1 MGIGIA
7 IAAIGLIAAASS
19 AGSSGSRLT
28 ADQQEA
34 RDIFKEL
41 VEINTTH
48 STGST
53 TEAAIAVAK
62 RLKVAGF
69 ADPDIQIGGPSPKK
83 ENLVARY
90 RGSTRRKPLLL
101 LAHLDVVE
109 ARREDW
115 SVDPFQLLERDGYLY
130 GRGTGDDK
138 AQAAIWVATLIR
150 LKRERF
156 QPDRDLILALTA
168 DEESGTENG
177 VKWLLQNHRDWIDAG
192 LCLNE
197 GGEAQMRGGKYL
209 LSGLQTSEKNHVR
222 FGLEAKNK
230 GGHSSRPIQDNAIV
244 HLSAGLV
251 RLGAFDFPVALD
263 QVTRGFFEA
272 TARLESG
279 QLAADLR
286 GAAQQP
292 PDLAAIQR
300 LSQSPLY
307 NALMRTTCV
316 PTRVDAGHADNA
328 LPQTARAT
336 ISCRILPSDS
346 VENVKRTLREVLHDD
361 QISISQVNQ
370 AVINPPSPITRE
382 LLDPL
387 ERVTQEMWPGIPVI
401 PMMQTGATDG
411 RHLRAAGIPTYGMSG
426 LFHDVDDVRAHGRD
440 ERVGVKQFFES
451 EEFLYRL
458 VKAMSSSRNRETP

>member
-1 MGIGIA
+1 MKQSVALILALAASVA
-7 IAAIGLIAAASS
+7 IAGQASPPDQRARAIFEQLI
-19 AGSSGSRLT
+19 G
-28 ADQQEA
+28 
-34 RDIFKEL
+34 
-41 VEINTTH
+41 INTTD
-48 STGST
+48 SVGSVT
-53 TEAAIAVAK
+53 KAAEAMAD
-62 RLKVAGF
+62 RLRAAGF
-69 ADPDIQIGGPSPKK
+69 PAADVQVLGPDPRKH
-83 ENLVARY
+83 NLVARY
-90 RGSTRRKPLLL
+90 HGTGTRKPLLL

-115 SVDPFQLLERDGYLY
+115 SVDPFVFLERDGFFY
-130 GRGTGDDK
+130 GRGTSDDK
-138 AQAAIWVATLIR
+138 GMASILTANLIR
-150 LKRERF
+150 LKEEGF
-156 QPDRDLILALTA
+156 TPDRDLILALTA